1 MRLAHSPSFRTRWI
15 GRRGRLANLGVS
27 RFIDVFPR
35 EIIIRQSYQVTM
47 LFVLSPLSS
56 ARLRKNVRIVSSK
69 QVFSPGDEEEG
80 EILYNLR
87 IDVGRNPQ
95 PWANRPLHLLQ
106 TTDSPSTTSPA
117 RTTNPLQTP

>member
-35 EIIIRQSYQVTM
+35 EIIIRQSYQVTI
-47 LFVLSPLSS
+47 LFVLSHLSS

-69 QVFSPGDEEEG
+69 QVFPPGDEEEG

-87 IDVGRNPQ
+87 IDVGCNPH
-95 PWANRPLHLLQ
+95 PCVNREQH
-106 TTDSPSTTSPA
+106 
-117 RTTNPLQTP
+117 PLQGSD